1 VMSMAHDPRGP
12 SNIEPE
18 VFEAL
23 WRLYQ
28 RGETD
33 LLDGGVPTPRLGREL
48 GRTRKTVYGV
58 LQRLEA
64 QGVVQQLHGA
74 APENYRPR
82 LSWAP
87 IALLEGGEQR

>member
-1 VMSMAHDPRGP
+1 MMSMAHDPRGP

-23 WRLYQ
+23 WRLYH

-33 LLDGGVPTPRLGREL
+33 LLDGGVPTPRLAREL

-64 QGVVQQLHGA
+64 QGAATKVHGA
-74 APENYRPR
+74 APESYRAR
-82 LSWAP
+82 MSWAP
-87 IALLEGGEQR
+87 TALLDGGAQR